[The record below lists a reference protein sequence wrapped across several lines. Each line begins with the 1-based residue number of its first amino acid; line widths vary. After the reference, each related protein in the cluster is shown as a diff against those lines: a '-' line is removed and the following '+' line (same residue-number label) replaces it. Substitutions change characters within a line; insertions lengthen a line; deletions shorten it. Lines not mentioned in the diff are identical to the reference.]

1 MGDDRLSNQTGG
13 VVGST
18 EGVGPGHPLEHV
30 LDVIARNPKD
40 AGKPGEQVQVTQ
52 IGRNNSPPA
61 PAAGPPLLPGHPWGG
76 NPPPQAPPSAAEF
89 LIPILRFKWTIVTI
103 LVLVSAP
110 MIAAIWTQIIPLYQA
125 KAEVRVRPIIP
136 RLVFRTE
143 DNGMIPL
150 YDSFVNT
157 QVSLIRSLTV
167 LQRVLDQQVIQETRW
182 YKNPPKSLIQRLR
195 GGTIPP
201 MERLRDSLSVR
212 PRPRTEIIDVSFTD
226 PSAKDA
232 RLIVDA
238 VLEQYI
244 KYIGEKSNATEDQ
257 LYRQLLEQYRT
268 LENEIQGRE
277 NICAGLHKSLGTD
290 APQELISSMRI
301 RLDATQAR
309 LSELRNRIAIFEW
322 EMKQTAPR
330 DGNDM
335 LAAPTAGEAKQPKY
349 YEDAEWRTLDRD
361 VRTMEHQIAT
371 SLYAPNHPNRVRLT
385 KDLEF
390 VKESLQLRERQLDE
404 QWRDRPRM
412 VLGVPVAT
420 MDANGPAYEEGAVP
434 VEHQLARAKREETL
448 LQAESGKQQAEFKS
462 LFESAQLLDK
472 ENNVLRNK
480 RELFSAVRQRLDEKN
495 VERNVPGSID
505 ILMGAYSRTKPASD
519 RRVVFTAM
527 ALFAGF
533 GLGGGVAFL
542 RASRNQ
548 AIHTARDMPQ
558 PVQVPLLG
566 HVPLVRIRKSLSASL
581 YDEMEQN
588 RCLLT
593 ESIRMLRTVLLSR
606 LEGQG
611 HATILVTSAN
621 EGTGKSSFT
630 TMLGKSIAQAGKKVL
645 IIDAD
650 IHKMTLSNRF
660 ELLDKPGFLESL
672 SGKAVDGLPVFP
684 TKTPGLDVMPCGK
697 RGSDDVVFEDIA
709 NGAFKACVGRLLKEC
724 SYDIILLDSP
734 PILPVAD
741 ATILAG
747 QVDGTIM
754 VEREHISRRTDVADA
769 LIRLG
774 SAGGRLLGTVFVGSS
789 GRREYGYTYRYG
801 HYCGK
806 SNES

>member
-1 MGDDRLSNQTGG
+1 MSDDRLNNQTGG
-13 VVGST
+13 ADST
-18 EGVGPGHPLEHV
+18 EGARPEHPLEHV

-40 AGKPGEQVQVTQ
+40 TGKPGEQVQVTQ
-52 IGRNNSPPA
+52 VGRNSSPPA
-61 PAAGPPLLPGHPWGG
+61 PAAGPPLLPGHAWGG
-76 NPPPQAPPSAAEF
+76 NPPMQAAPSGTE
-89 LIPILRFKWTIVTI
+89 LLGSILRFKWTIVI
-103 LVLVSAP
+103 LFILVSAP
-110 MIAAIWTQIIPLYQA
+110 IIAAIWTQIIPQYQA
-125 KAEVRVRPIIP
+125 RAEVQVRPIIP
-136 RLVFRTE
+136 RLVFRTD

-157 QVSLIRSLTV
+157 QVSFIRSLTV
-167 LQRVLDQQVIQETRW
+167 LQRVLDQPAIQETQW
-182 YKNPPKSLIQRLR
+182 YKNPPKSLFERLR
-195 GGTIPP
+195 GNTIPP
-201 MERLRDSLSVR
+201 MERLRDGLSVR
-212 PRPRTEIIDVSFTD
+212 PRPRTEIIDVSFTN

-238 VLEQYI
+238 VLDQYI
-244 KYIGEKSNATEDQ
+244 KYVGDKSDATADQ
-257 LYRQLLEQYRT
+257 LYRQLTEQYRT
-268 LENEIQGRE
+268 LDTEIQGRE
-277 NICAGLHKSLGTD
+277 KICAELHKSLGTET
-290 APQELISSMRI
+290 PQELVSSKRI
-301 RLDATQAR
+301 RLDGIQAS
-309 LSELRNRIAIFEW
+309 LSELRNRITIIEW
-322 EMKQTAPR
+322 EMKQAAPR
-330 DGNDM
+330 DGNDT
-335 LAAPTAGEAKQPKY
+335 LAAPMAGEEKQPKY
-349 YEDAEWRTLDRD
+349 YQDAEWRTLDRD
-361 VRTMEHQIAT
+361 VRTMEHQMTT

-390 VKESLQLRERQLDE
+390 AKESLRLREKQLDE

-412 VLGVPVAT
+412 AVGMPLTAT
-420 MDANGPAYEEGAVP
+420 DANGPAYREGTIP
-434 VEHQLARAKREETL
+434 VEYQLARAKQEETL
-448 LQAESGKQQAEFKS
+448 LQAELQKQQAEFKT

-472 ENNVLRNK
+472 ENNTLRNK
-480 RELFSAVRQRLDEKN
+480 RDLFSVVRQRLDEKN
-495 VERNVPGSID
+495 VERNVPGSIG
-505 ILMGAYSRTKPASD
+505 ILMGAYSPTKPASD
-519 RRVVFTAM
+519 RRVVFTVM

-548 AIHTARDMPQ
+548 AIYTAKDMPQ
-558 PVQVPLLG
+558 PVQAPLLG
-566 HVPLVRIRKSLSASL
+566 HVPLVRIRKSLGASL

-593 ESIRMLRTVLLSR
+593 ESIRVLRTALLSR
-606 LEGQG
+606 LDGQG

-650 IHKMTLSNRF
+650 IHKMTLSSRF
-660 ELLDKPGFLESL
+660 ELLDKPGLIESL
-672 SGKAVDGLPVFP
+672 SGKAVDGLPIFP

-697 RGSDDVVFEDIA
+697 RGSDDVVFEEIA
-709 NGAFKACVGRLLKEC
+709 NGAFKACIARLIKEC
-724 SYDIILLDSP
+724 GYDIILLDSP

-754 VEREHISRRTDVADA
+754 VEREHVSHRTDVADA

-789 GRREYGYTYRYG
+789 GRRDYGYAYRYS
-801 HYCGK
+801 HYYAK